1 MHSKIFS
8 LNVPFWINDID
19 GSQRNKNETKNH
31 ILPYIYFTCWTFCV
45 FPFEASLIEYFC
57 LFSDSVF
64 AEFLIHILSFGF
76 VLRANMLLCVLSHIE
91 VALNTYRCIWIL
103 VCRQKLGTSSHT
115 SKCMGIRITPSQCSP
130 LMLLLVISLFR
141 SNPHTASCC
150 PSLSFILSFY
160 WVYVYV
166 CSTPF
171 QTSAAAF
178 SIKYAGKIACSTWL
192 HLYTLHTTSSI
203 YIYTYV

>member
-1 MHSKIFS
+1 MLNILCVSVRSVFNRIF
-8 LNVPFWINDID
+8 
-19 GSQRNKNETKNH
+19 
-31 ILPYIYFTCWTFCV
+31 LPVLGFCLCRISHTY
-45 FPFEASLIEYFC
+45 SLIRFRFTGQHAIVCIVAHTTETE
-57 LFSDSVF
+57 LKD
-64 AEFLIHILSFGF
+64 
-76 VLRANMLLCVLSHIE
+76 IE